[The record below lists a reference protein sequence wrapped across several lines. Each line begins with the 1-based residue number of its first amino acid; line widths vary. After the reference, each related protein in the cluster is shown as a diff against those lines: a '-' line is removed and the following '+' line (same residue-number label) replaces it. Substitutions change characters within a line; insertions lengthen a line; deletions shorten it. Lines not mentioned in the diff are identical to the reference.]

1 VARRKSPASSTLTR
15 LLLLTTLPLA
25 SAVALG
31 QPSSVVWPDASGEL
45 APPENYDA
53 AGEPEVLGRPGGNNR
68 ADIEF
73 GPGASTAPQPA
84 APDLTGIV
92 KDANWARILGKA
104 LFWDTVAGVQ
114 NPKEAVGANIFFAAL
129 TGEVRGGA
137 SNVLDLCSGSAARE
151 QSEVPDSGPLAP
163 NNSPP
168 ADPSCLDDLAAR
180 LAREV
185 LQHRPL
191 DARKI
196 DPNDAVFGQSGP
208 HGNLIGDNG
217 QGLER
222 TYQWMIQQAFDEKL
236 WNMDP
241 SAPVAGPEG
250 TPGAVGP
257 LSAAIPDPYR
267 RIERNFPLF
276 WGVSIMLYEAS
287 LTAEPAHDSNPK
299 PAERKWSSPKV
310 SGGPDTFQQF

>member
-1 VARRKSPASSTLTR
+1 MAQQ
-15 LLLLTTLPLA
+15 
-25 SAVALG
+25 LG

-45 APPENYDA
+45 VPPENYDP
-53 AGEPEVLGRPGGNNR
+53 AGEPEILGRPGGKTQ

-73 GPGASTAPQPA
+73 GPSSSA
-84 APDLTGIV
+84 APPPATPDLSGIV
-92 KDANWARILGKA
+92 KDAQWARILGKA

-137 SNVLDLCSGSAARE
+137 SHVLDACSGGAARE
-151 QSEVPDSGPLAP
+151 QLEIPDSGALAP
-163 NNSPP
+163 NATPP
-168 ADPSCLDDLAAR
+168 ADPSCLSDLAAR

-185 LQHRPL
+185 LEHRPL
-191 DARKI
+191 NARKL
-196 DPNDAVFGQSGP
+196 DPNDAVFGQAGP
-208 HGNLIGDNG
+208 QGNLIADNG
-217 QGLER
+217 QGLDR

-236 WNMDP
+236 WNTDP
-241 SAPVAGPEG
+241 AAPVAGPEG

-267 RIERNFPLF
+267 RIARNFPLF

-287 LTAEPAHDSNPK
+287 LTAEPAPNQSAK
-299 PAERKWSSPKV
+299 PAQRKWSSSANVPR
-310 SGGPDTFQQF
+310 GPDTF